1 MTPSPKGAQR
11 ARAFP
16 LPPAAAA
23 QSQVASVPGAGVD
36 ARPNLVSGQCF
47 LLIAPQHLC
56 AAETR
61 CTGFGE
67 PTGATGVRR
76 RGVRPSPAANL
87 VVATRRGR
95 PADILSDE
103 PAVDNPCSGRSVRK
117 SRAKRLFRHHRSG
130 TIQRGAVAAVPKAG
144 GLTSVLATG
153 PTDPSAIAVD
163 ESGVYFASLE
173 SSGKIERIPKGP

>member
-16 LPPAAAA
+16 LPSAAAA

-36 ARPNLVSGQCF
+36 ARPNLVSGQRF

-76 RGVRPSPAANL
+76 KTRERGFWGTKGGGGVRAKGGPPPPPAANL

-95 PADILSDE
+95 PADIVPDE
-103 PAVDNPCSGRSVRK
+103 
-117 SRAKRLFRHHRSG
+117 
-130 TIQRGAVAAVPKAG
+130 
-144 GLTSVLATG
+144 
-153 PTDPSAIAVD
+153 
-163 ESGVYFASLE
+163 
-173 SSGKIERIPKGP
+173 